1 MTTQQLINEF
11 LQSHKGMIDRHI
23 AAPSFARLVLLSEL
37 TESPE
42 LSPIFHESE
51 GEPIDAKPEQ
61 MARWFIRKWQYPY
74 IFYAFDIDHVRVCDH
89 CGRPMCWGYLM
100 DTEYYCSDTC
110 LAHHYTDDQL
120 ADLFADP
127 ESNCYFTSW
136 ID

>member
-1 MTTQQLINEF
+1 MTTKQLINEF

-61 MARWFIRKWQYPY
+61 MARFGMRSQLMIRRLSRRNYC
-74 IFYAFDIDHVRVCDH
+74 RV
-89 CGRPMCWGYLM
+89 W
-100 DTEYYCSDTC
+100 
-110 LAHHYTDDQL
+110 
-120 ADLFADP
+120 
-127 ESNCYFTSW
+127 
-136 ID
+136 